1 MLFHRSLTKRSYF
14 TAVQFCNADSTDC
27 LVNDVRKSESDYNFT
42 NMEITYDLIS
52 VIAITAITVVT
63 FLLGC
68 VYIDKSRKEAPLI
81 AKINRLE
88 KDLLVALKENQ
99 LLTENG
105 STTNSDDGV
114 TIEKLT
120 YELALAQNAK
130 TTLEEQIENLEKEL
144 ENSTEVALELN
155 RMLSDVLSSQNG
167 SDTLIANVEQLQRQ
181 LIEQQDTINSVN
193 ESLNERNTENHE
205 LRLELEISNKK
216 VIELQS
222 ELDKM
227 VLSLLKIEEEKDQ
240 QQHTLE
246 SEIINLKQE
255 LKRVV
260 DESEKE
266 ITHLQNEIKILQHK
280 HAEVQRNFEIKTSE
294 LKLLEDGLRDGGDKN
309 SDSLLELSGL
319 KAELMQ
325 LKRENQLLSEH
336 LRQEQT
342 GKGVLEKQ
350 TQAAVAEVESF
361 KRKYEEADREKL
373 EAQTKLQ
380 VLSVYFKE
388 KEAQLQK

>member
-1 MLFHRSLTKRSYF
+1 MTSVVLRAHFSD
-14 TAVQFCNADSTDC
+14 AEFCTENCYSDQ
-27 LVNDVRKSESDYNFT
+27 SEGDF

-52 VIAITAITVVT
+52 VITITAITVLT

-81 AKINRLE
+81 AKINKLE

-99 LLTENG
+99 LFQEKLSAGDDFDGGTTSEIVEN
-105 STTNSDDGV
+105 
-114 TIEKLT
+114 LT
-120 YELALAQNAK
+120 YELSVMQNAK
-130 TTLEEQIENLEKEL
+130 QSLEEQIENLEKEL

-193 ESLNERNTENHE
+193 ESLNEKNTENHE

-216 VIELQS
+216 VTELQA

-227 VLSLLKIEEEKDQ
+227 VLNLLKIEEEKEQ
-240 QQHTLE
+240 QQNTLE
-246 SEIINLKQE
+246 NEISSLKQQLE
-255 LKRVV
+255 KLV
-260 DESEKE
+260 EQTGKE
-266 ITHLQNEIKILQHK
+266 IVHLRNEIQILQHK
-280 HAEVQRNFEIKTSE
+280 LNETQRNLDVKTNE
-294 LKLLEDGLRDGGDKN
+294 FKLLEDNVRAVNNN
-309 SDSLLELSGL
+309 SESLLEMSSV

-336 LRQEQT
+336 LRQEQNS
-342 GKGVLEKQ
+342 KGIFEKQ
-350 TQAAVAEVESF
+350 LQSAVQEVDNL
-361 KRKYEEADREKL
+361 KQKYEEADKEKL

-380 VLSVYFKE
+380 VLSIYFKE
-388 KEAQLQK
+388 KEEQLQK

>member
-1 MLFHRSLTKRSYF
+1 M
-14 TAVQFCNADSTDC
+14 
-27 LVNDVRKSESDYNFT
+27 DVL
-42 NMEITYDLIS
+42 TYDLIS
-52 VIAITAITVVT
+52 VIVITAITVVT

-68 VYIDKSRKEAPLI
+68 VYIDKSRREAPLI
-81 AKINRLE
+81 AKINKLE

-99 LLTENG
+99 LLTEK
-105 STTNSDDGV
+105 TAIEADDVVNSEV
-114 TIEKLT
+114 VEKLT
-120 YELALAQNAK
+120 YELAIAQNAK

-181 LIEQQDTINSVN
+181 LIEQQDTINTVN
-193 ESLNERNTENHE
+193 ESLSEKNTENHE

-216 VIELQS
+216 VSELQT

-227 VLSLLKIEEEKDQ
+227 VLNLLKIEEEKEQ
-240 QQHTLE
+240 QQNTLE
-246 SEIINLKQE
+246 SEIVVLKQE
-255 LKRVV
+255 LKRVGEETASTIV
-260 DESEKE
+260 NLRGEIENLQRELSE
-266 ITHLQNEIKILQHK
+266 T
-280 HAEVQRNFEIKTSE
+280 QRNLEVKISE
-294 LKLLEDGLRDGGDKN
+294 FKLLEEGVKAANQN
-309 SDSLLELSGL
+309 SDGLLELSSV

-325 LKRENQLLSEH
+325 LKREKMVLSER
-336 LRQEQT
+336 LQELEA
-342 GKGVLEKQ
+342 GKGVLEQK
-350 TQAAVAEVESF
+350 TQGFLQEIAGLQ
-361 KRKYEEADREKL
+361 RKYEEADKEKV